1 MDIASMAE
9 RMSSAVAA
17 ASSTSS
23 AVADAPAE
31 SSTPAPVSSPAPDT
45 STPTPESQPATT
57 PISEPE
63 LTFEDDEPELDFDA
77 DPDKQPAPVA
87 PSPVAATPPAVPGS
101 KFDNMLPKQVETA
114 FLKTNRGRNLLATYK
129 AERVLREPPQVDPS
143 TGENIG
149 GLGYMPTADQIKDF
163 HARASDWEASH
174 QEFETNPQS
183 WVVNHFME
191 SGGSAIRAG
200 AENVLATL
208 PTAINAAYDAAIR
221 SGDKAQEERAVN
233 AFKSVFQ
240 PMALEYI
247 NGLYDRARQ
256 IADPARREQYLNGAR
271 TIEFDLTGKFR
282 GDDQLAPPKPE
293 DALVQ
298 RERAVQEQERNLLA
312 WRQRNQS
319 EAVTQ
324 VRSQVF
330 SDIDQA
336 VVKDIER
343 AFATA
348 GLQNTMKPFAFKAAV
363 EAFKSQV
370 QQGVRQNQFAFRQ
383 YNFALSK
390 LGPNSTAEQRQDV
403 ARIYQQ
409 AARQTIKTGYRTIL
423 KELVDGTVNQ
433 NATARA
439 TAASASSQTAPSVNG
454 GQPPA

>member
-1 MDIASMAE
+1 M
-9 RMSSAVAA
+9 
-17 ASSTSS
+17 
-23 AVADAPAE
+23 
-31 SSTPAPVSSPAPDT
+31 
-45 STPTPESQPATT
+45 
-57 PISEPE
+57 EPE
-63 LTFEDDEPELDFDA
+63 T
-77 DPDKQPAPVA
+77 
-87 PSPVAATPPAVPGS
+87 PS
-101 KFDNMLPKQVETA
+101 
-114 FLKTNRGRNLLATYK
+114 NR
-129 AERVLREPPQVDPS
+129 
-143 TGENIG
+143 
-149 GLGYMPTADQIKDF
+149 
-163 HARASDWEASH
+163 
-174 QEFETNPQS
+174 
-183 WVVNHFME
+183 
-191 SGGSAIRAG
+191 
-200 AENVLATL
+200 
-208 PTAINAAYDAAIR
+208 
-221 SGDKAQEERAVN
+221 
-233 AFKSVFQ
+233 
-240 PMALEYI
+240 
-247 NGLYDRARQ
+247 
-256 IADPARREQYLNGAR
+256 
-271 TIEFDLTGKFR
+271 
-282 GDDQLAPPKPE
+282 
-293 DALVQ
+293 
-298 RERAVQEQERNLLA
+298 
-312 WRQRNQS
+312 RQRNQS

-454 GQPPA
+454 GQPPAQSLVPETRTARLPGEDRADYIQRRIAAQLSNGSAGAPRR